1 MAETESDSDIAIA
14 LGEQI
19 RRGWAFFQSQRPIAA
34 WANWQSVIRQ
44 SPENMPAQQALDHL
58 ASAFD
63 LPDVARKPLRF
74 LPPEGEQRRERW
86 NTVFQK
92 SAMAFGPEFQ
102 ADPTAAALM
111 FRSILD
117 DDKTDASAAWN
128 LAVCLAW
135 AGSNRASIDALDTFV
150 HLAADSQPDQA
161 ADAWTL
167 AELLRHGAGAEE
179 LADCV
184 SLSIT
189 LDDQQFG
196 SDYHD
201 FLKTLG
207 PISEYR
213 NLTAPAGDM
222 PYAADLLEKPLQE
235 GPTAVPIAASVI
247 AAGGKLKISAP
258 ASAESGLFF
267 RDLTQLLQWLTGDK
281 IAVDHG
287 ILNLSMLDA
296 SVARFKLPADL
307 SPLRRDQLSKQSV
320 ADYFENLWI
329 HQPRHGLNGMTPLAV
344 STEAKSGWKQRLEG
358 LIGFQEQMARRPAS
372 RPIYQ
377 EYEFDRLRYRLGLI
391 QKPGKDD
398 TKGEALHQ
406 SLLWYNL
413 GYVRTVAPSKMS
425 ELNLITAWETAT
437 ACTDDE
443 LSIQLGDEIR
453 NRPVLI
459 FSEIPVSRWA
469 APYLRHFVKDGDL
482 AGALDLLDHALML
495 DKKYRE
501 GWDQAKLLMWR
512 AQAVSRL
519 GTPADAEKAWIVACE
534 HPDTPQIRRFDS
546 ITDLIEV
553 EEAGTELLSLCARW
567 LADSPSE
574 FLGGLIELTLEEL
587 ES

>member
-1 MAETESDSDIAIA
+1 MADSVSDSDIA

-44 SPENMPAQQALDHL
+44 APENKPAQQALDHL
-58 ASAFD
+58 AIALD

-74 LPPEGEQRRERW
+74 LPPEGEQRRKRW

-117 DDKTDASAAWN
+117 DDKTDAAAAWN

-150 HLAADSQPDQA
+150 HLSAESQPDQA

-184 SLSIT
+184 NLSIT

-207 PISEYR
+207 PVSEYR
-213 NLTAPAGDM
+213 NLSAPSGELL
-222 PYAADLLEKPLQE
+222 YAADLLDKPLQE
-235 GPTAVPIAASVI
+235 GPAAVTVMASVI
-247 AAGGKLKISAP
+247 ATGGKLKISAP

-287 ILNLSMLDA
+287 VLNLSIIDA

-307 SPLRRDQLSKQSV
+307 SPLRRDQLSKQAV
-320 ADYFENLWI
+320 ADYFENQWI

-344 STEAKSGWKQRLEG
+344 SSESKAGWKARLEG

-377 EYEFDRLRYRLGLI
+377 DYDFDRLRYRLGLI
-391 QKPGKDD
+391 QQPSKDD

-406 SLLWYNL
+406 SLLWYHL
-413 GYVRTVAPSKMS
+413 GYVQSAAPAKMS
-425 ELNLITAWETAT
+425 EPHLITAWETAT
-437 ACTDDE
+437 ACTDDG
-443 LSIQLGDEIR
+443 LAIRLGDEMR
-453 NRPVLI
+453 NRNPLI
-459 FSEIPVSRWA
+459 FSEIPIGRWA
-469 APYLRHFVKDGDL
+469 APYLRNFLKEGNL
-482 AGALDLLDHALML
+482 PGALDLLDHALTI

-512 AQAVSRL
+512 GQAYSRL
-519 GTPADAEKAWIVACE
+519 GSPSDAATAWIVACE
-534 HPDTPQIRRFDS
+534 HPDAPQIRRFDS
-546 ITDLIEV
+546 ITDLIEM
-553 EEAGTELLSLCARW
+553 EEAGTEVLSLCARW
-567 LADSPSE
+567 LADSPTE